1 MFNSMKNIWKVK
13 SLKKK
18 ILFTLGMIAILRL
31 AAQIPIPGIDLE
43 YFKLWYEQN
52 GDAFNILSAF
62 TGGSFERFSLLCLG
76 ITPYI
81 TASIIIQL
89 LTIVIPKL
97 EELQKDGEYGRKKM
111 EWVNRWTALG
121 LAVIESTAMVIG
133 FTRSGVFQE
142 MNWWKSILAVA
153 GMIGGSVL
161 CIVIGELIK
170 KKGIGNGISIVLM
183 VNILAGIPGDIGALF
198 ETFVFSKTLAKGAVS
213 AGLIIAIFLL
223 TILLVVVFNESQRR
237 IPVHYSRKIQGARP
251 VGVQNS
257 FIPLKVNPA
266 GVVPVIFA
274 SSILAVPQMVASV
287 AGKGYGDGISAWILN
302 VTNQNNWFNPT
313 KPSYTIGVMFYAVMV
328 VFFGYFYTS
337 ITFNPMEVAD
347 NIRKQGGTIP
357 GIRSGKPTEL
367 YLASVT
373 NRLVIIG
380 SIGLLLVVLIPIV
393 FSGVFQANI
402 SLGGTSIVIV
412 VGVILETIQQI
423 DSQMLVRNYEGF
435 LIGGKA

>member
-1 MFNSMKNIWKVK
+1 MLNSMKNMWKVK
-13 SLKKK
+13 PLRKK
-18 ILFTLGMIAILRL
+18 ILLTLGMIAVLRL
-31 AAQIPIPGIDLE
+31 AAQIPIPGISLE

-52 GDAFNILSAF
+52 IDVFNILSSF

-97 EELQKDGEYGRKKM
+97 EEIQKDGEYGRRKM

-121 LAVIESTAMVIG
+121 LAVVESAAMVIG
-133 FTRSGVFQE
+133 FTKSGIFQE
-142 MNWWKSILAVA
+142 MNWIKGILAIVC
-153 GMIGGSVL
+153 MISGSVL

-170 KKGIGNGISIVLM
+170 KKGVGNGISIVLM
-183 VNILAGIPGDIGALF
+183 VNILAGLPGDLGTLF
-198 ETFVFSKTLAKGAVS
+198 ENFVFNRKPAKAILASAVIV
-213 AGLIIAIFLL
+213 AVLIATVMIVI
-223 TILLVVVFNESQRR
+223 VFNESQRR
-237 IPVHYSRKIQGARP
+237 IPVRYSRKAQTSRNSTA
-251 VGVQNS
+251 QNS

-274 SSILAVPQMVASV
+274 SSIFAVPQIIASV

-302 VTNQNNWFNPT
+302 ATNQNNWFNPLE
-313 KPSYTIGVMFYAVMV
+313 PSYTVGVLFYIAIV

-347 NIRKQGGTIP
+347 NIRKQGGMIP
-357 GIRSGKPTEL
+357 GIRPGKTTEL
-367 YLASVT
+367 YLVSVT
-373 NRLVIIG
+373 NNLVIIG
-380 SIGLLLVVLIPIV
+380 SVGLLIVVLIPIV
-393 FSGVFQANI
+393 FSGIFHAQI
-402 SLGGTSIVIV
+402 SLGGTSIVII

-435 LIGGKA
+435 LLGGK